1 MRRLKDIRGVQMDV
15 HVLRSRRKGEGKRTF
30 LNVMGIHGQVHGT
43 DKTQP
48 QVVDG
53 VDGLVAPDPH
63 EAHLL
68 HQLHPPDL
76 DHVGDGDLGQPEV
89 LGGSV
94 TDVYPIRHVQVWSDD
109 QSEILP
115 VDGQLDVDGDDAP
128 DDVHD
133 DGIDDDRINI
143 DARLPNSRRRN
154 QFGVHNWRAKW
165 Q

>member
-1 MRRLKDIRGVQMDV
+1 MVSDKKLIERKLRPAVSRHFIETSDHNRRNRLKKQNEVRNIY
-15 HVLRSRRKGEGKRTF
+15 

-94 TDVYPIRHVQVWSDD
+94 TDVYPIRHVQVWSAMYH
-109 QSEILP
+109 P
-115 VDGQLDVDGDDAP
+115 VRFDSLVNFCK
-128 DDVHD
+128 VC
-133 DGIDDDRINI
+133 
-143 DARLPNSRRRN
+143 RREESI
-154 QFGVHNWRAKW
+154 K
-165 Q
+165 